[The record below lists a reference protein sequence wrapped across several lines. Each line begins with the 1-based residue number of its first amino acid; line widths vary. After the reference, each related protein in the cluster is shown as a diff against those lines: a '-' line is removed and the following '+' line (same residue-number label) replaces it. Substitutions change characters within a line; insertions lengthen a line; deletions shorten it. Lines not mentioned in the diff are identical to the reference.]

1 MKNELTAAEAAE
13 IVGKSAKHLRA
24 TLRVMKAD
32 GDLDPEGA
40 WQEPAKANGIWK
52 IRRVYLTVLAAD
64 RGWTVEQG

>member
-13 IVGKSAKHLRA
+13 IVGKSAKHFRA

-40 WQEPAKANGIWK
+40 WQEPAKPNGSWK

-64 RGWTVEQG
+64 RGWTVEQS